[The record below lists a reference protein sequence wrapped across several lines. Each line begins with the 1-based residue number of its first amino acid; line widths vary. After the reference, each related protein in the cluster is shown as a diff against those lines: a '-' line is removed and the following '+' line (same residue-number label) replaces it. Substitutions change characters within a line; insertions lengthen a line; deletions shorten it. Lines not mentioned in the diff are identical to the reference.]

1 MTKTK
6 EKATVINEKGPESFH
21 IVRKGEKLSAIA
33 TSYGMSVR
41 KLMHLNEL
49 TSFNVKVGDKLKF
62 DE

>member
-6 EKATVINEKGPESFH
+6 EKATVIDEKGPESFH
-21 IVRKGEKLSAIA
+21 IVRKGEKLSTIA
-33 TSYGMSVR
+33 TNYGMSVR

-49 TSFNVKVGDKLKF
+49 TSFEPKVGDKLKF